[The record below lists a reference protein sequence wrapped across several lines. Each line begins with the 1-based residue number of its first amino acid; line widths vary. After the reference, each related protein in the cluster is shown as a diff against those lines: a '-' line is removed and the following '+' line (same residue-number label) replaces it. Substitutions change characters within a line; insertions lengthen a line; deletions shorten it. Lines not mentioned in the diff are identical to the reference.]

1 MAAELSAISQ
11 PTASAAVV
19 DPASLGAQ
27 DSGPRG
33 VRVKA
38 TLGEHTGFAALEQS
52 LLELDRGA
60 SLARDSGTSDEVL
73 FVTSGRGTLHHGGE
87 HHDLDPEAG
96 VLLPAGTRYELENQ
110 GDEALRVV
118 SVRIP
123 VLDATALPAPP
134 EAVRPVVRR
143 VADQVAQS
151 ATTQREFRIV
161 ADPGCGL
168 RSATQF
174 VGYIPRMRAPDHFH
188 TYDEVIYVL
197 EGDGRFHAGE
207 TSALVAAGS
216 CIQLPART
224 VHCLENTGQGT
235 MRVLGVFR
243 PAGSPAEAYYP
254 DGTPAYTP
262 VADATA
268 G

>member
-1 MAAELSAISQ
+1 MSQ

-19 DPASLGAQ
+19 DPASLEPQ
-27 DSGPRG
+27 DSGHGG

-38 TLGEHTGFAALEQS
+38 TLGQHTGFAALEQA
-52 LLELDRGA
+52 LFDLAHGA
-60 SLARDSGTSDEVL
+60 SLARDSATSDEVL

-87 HHDLDPEAG
+87 HHGLDPETG
-96 VLLPAGTRYELENQ
+96 VLLAAGTRYELENQ
-110 GDEALRVV
+110 GHDALRVV

-134 EAVRPVVRR
+134 EAARPVVRR
-143 VADQVAQS
+143 LADQVAQS

-174 VGYIPRMRAPDHFH
+174 VGYIPTMRAPDHFH

-197 EGDGRFHAGE
+197 EGDGRFHAGK
-207 TSALVAAGS
+207 TSEVVAAGS

-254 DGTPAYTP
+254 DGTPAYKP

-268 G
+268 GQSSAF

>member
-1 MAAELSAISQ
+1 MSQ
-11 PTASAAVV
+11 PMASAAVV
-19 DPASLGAQ
+19 DPASLESQ
-27 DSGPRG
+27 DSGRGG

-38 TLGEHTGFAALEQS
+38 ILGRHTGFAALEQS
-52 LLELDRGA
+52 LLEMSRGA
-60 SLARDSGTSDEVL
+60 SLARDSGASDEVL
-73 FVTSGRGTLHHGGE
+73 FVAAGRGTLRHGDQRHG
-87 HHDLDPEAG
+87 LDSEAG
-96 VLLPAGTRYELENQ
+96 VLLGAGTRYELESSEQ
-110 GDEALRVV
+110 EALRVV
-118 SVRIP
+118 SVRVP
-123 VLDATALPAPP
+123 ALDATVLPKPA
-134 EAVRPVVRR
+134 EAARPVVRR
-143 VADQVAQS
+143 LDDQVAQS

-174 VGYIPRMRAPDHFH
+174 VGYIPTVRAPDHFH

-197 EGDGRFHAGE
+197 EGDGRFHAGQ
-207 TSALVAAGS
+207 TSQAVAAGS

-254 DGTPAYTP
+254 DGTPAYKP
-262 VADATA
+262 VADATT